1 MKKTC
6 MSLSLAAVL
15 LVGCGP
21 SSSTDSTA
29 PSGATDTTTV
39 VSSDVV
45 EINLI
50 VGENT
55 GPEVKQTVPV
65 GSTVR
70 ITFVNPN
77 GPDEIHVHGYD
88 LTTGEMTQGQESV
101 IEFVASTTG
110 TFDLESH
117 VSEEIVMILTVE

>member
-1 MKKTC
+1 MKKTV
-6 MSLSLAAVL
+6 MSLSIAAVL
-15 LVGCGP
+15 LAGCGP

-88 LTTGEMTQGQESV
+88 LTTGEMTQGRESV